1 MIPPSS
7 ILVTIEILTID
18 SAVFITVCVFI
29 GISMVLLF
37 TILSANAF
45 YYREKKLIKNTSW
58 KLNLIMCSG
67 CGLMYIA
74 MILFGVD
81 EQFSNINYPAL
92 CNFRIWLIII
102 SFTIIFMPLFFKTYR
117 ISKNIYIMD

>member
-45 YYREKKLIKNTSW
+45 YYRELIKNTSW